1 MGRQLQQILFQG
13 VHFFVRRRYA
23 AITPATQ
30 HAIAGELSVTR
41 CAHSPLASDLSA
53 STSYTIVVLTL
64 SGLIYSSSSENYFTT
79 VAPST
84 VPTPPRD
91 LTVDNITSTSA
102 FFSWTAPVSPGSTP
116 VTGYDVF
123 LLYALHPPSSADPAL
138 FTDPSVVSWLR
149 SWGSEGSALTISATS
164 YSAAGSLLS

>member
-1 MGRQLQQILFQG
+1 
-13 VHFFVRRRYA
+13 
-23 AITPATQ
+23 
-30 HAIAGELSVTR
+30 
-41 CAHSPLASDLSA
+41 LSA

-64 SGLIYSSSSENYFTT
+64 SGLLYSPSSENYFTT
-79 VAPST
+79 VALST

-91 LTVDNITSTSA
+91 LTVGNITATSA
-102 FFSWTAPVSPGSTP
+102 FFSWTAPVSPGSTL

-138 FTDPSVVSWLR
+138 FTDLSVVSWLR
-149 SWGSEGSALTISATS
+149 SWGSESSALIISATS